1 MDEWGAAKGFIFIG
15 RTLPMGGGA
24 KTLASTSA
32 MHSRKSEPF
41 EADCV
46 ATDLRVQPT

>member
-1 MDEWGAAKGFIFIG
+1 MDEWGAAKGFVFIG
-15 RTLPMGGGA
+15 RTLPMGGGV

-32 MHSRKSEPF
+32 MHSRESEAF

-46 ATDLRVQPT
+46 ATDLRVQAT